1 MLQKKITYDK
11 LARYKKELAMPNIK
25 SAKKR
30 VSVIARRREENRLVK
45 STMATMVKKYRLAC
59 LNDVNEAEAML
70 KDLISY
76 IDSAKSKGIIH
87 QNTASRKISRLTV
100 MLNKAKATTP
110 EAKEAE
116 KVEEKVEEV
125 VEAKVEEV
133 EAPAKKTTRAKKTAT
148 KKAE

>member
-1 MLQKKITYDK
+1 
-11 LARYKKELAMPNIK
+11 MPNIK